1 MVATSVNLGRSR
13 DRGSSPLGTGLCW
26 AMTREALI
34 RIIAAWAA
42 GHPEVLEVVLFG
54 SRARGDHR
62 PDSDVDLAVR
72 AASPD
77 NRTPLGVYIQ
87 HCQEWRS
94 ELAGMFGLG

>member
-1 MVATSVNLGRSR
+1 
-13 DRGSSPLGTGLCW
+13 
-26 AMTREALI
+26 
-34 RIIAAWAA
+34 
-42 GHPEVLEVVLFG
+42 VLFG

-94 ELAGMFGLG
+94 ELAGMFGLGVDLDTLEAPLETIGANLQRDGQVVFLRGGSSVVTPES